1 MKGWIPKRLV
11 NYVAGKAPIT
21 WAINLQKAA
30 DKGLG
35 RESASSPLTAG
46 PQLPSE
52 LILRSK
58 LAQVQSLASPHRISG
73 SKMIE
78 SAVGSSASASAS
90 GPATAS
96 VSSPIP
102 DAPTS
107 FEGFPLLS
115 NKDFSDFEFCD
126 EFTVE
131 EMARDGWERL
141 TDEENVQAYARD
153 FGQSGLKQV
162 RAWATIY
169 GYRPEVLFNC
179 IWDFDLSKQWG
190 DACTDDLLAETI
202 VSVCGLG
209 SD

>member
-1 MKGWIPKRLV
+1 MWKLCRCCRHQRKHSEVEDSSESDELV
-11 NYVAGKAPIT
+11 
-21 WAINLQKAA
+21 
-30 DKGLG
+30 
-35 RESASSPLTAG
+35 ASSRTVDT
-46 PQLPSE
+46 
-52 LILRSK
+52 SK
-58 LAQVQSLASPHRISG
+58 SSDPVQFEYNPDNFSPFL
-73 SKMIE
+73 
-78 SAVGSSASASAS
+78 SSAKFGQLNLINDYFNTSALRRQEV
-90 GPATAS
+90 
-96 VSSPIP
+96 VSQEE
-102 DAPTS
+102 TS
-107 FEGFPLLS
+107 SSEPSHFQGFPLLS